1 MAFAICEDPTADEA
15 LLADEIIHSV
25 RQSDKQAF
33 VHFEDYLYLSR
44 KGESGKD

>member
-33 VHFEDYLYLSR
+33 VHFEDLYLSR
-44 KGESGKD
+44 KRESGKD